1 MQLIHTV
8 TPVPAR
14 TRICTVGEQVAM
26 LAGLA
31 RLGIDT
37 APAAGLAGVELDAWI
52 DAAEDV
58 SFQREFAEF
67 QEQRRAMHT
76 K

>member
-1 MQLIHTV
+1 
-8 TPVPAR
+8 
-14 TRICTVGEQVAM
+14 M

-52 DAAEDV
+52 DAAEEA

-67 QEQRRAMHT
+67 QEQRRAMH

>member
-1 MQLIHTV
+1 M
-8 TPVPAR
+8 PAR
-14 TRICTVGEQVAM
+14 IRICAVGEQVAM

-37 APAAGLAGVELDAWI
+37 APAAELSGAALDAWI
-52 DAAEDV
+52 DAAEDA

-67 QEQRRAMHT
+67 QAQRRAMHT